1 MFELFLEV
9 EEGFTS
15 SPLTTARTLDGAG
28 AR

>member
-1 MFELFLEV
+1 MFEIFLEV

-15 SPLTTARTLDGAG
+15 SLLTTVRNLDGAG

>member
-1 MFELFLEV
+1 MFEVFLEV

-15 SPLTTARTLDGAG
+15 SLLATVRNLDGAG

>member
-1 MFELFLEV
+1 MFEIFLEV

-15 SPLTTARTLDGAG
+15 SPLNTARNLDGAG